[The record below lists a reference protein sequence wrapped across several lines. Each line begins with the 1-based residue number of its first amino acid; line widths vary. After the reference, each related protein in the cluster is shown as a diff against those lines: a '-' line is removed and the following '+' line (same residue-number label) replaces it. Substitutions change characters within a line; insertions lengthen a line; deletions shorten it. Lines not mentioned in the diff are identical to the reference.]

1 MKIHLITCVVKVFQ
15 KLNFVLICNVHT
27 INSNVE
33 VSVPKK
39 RPKPEE
45 VPTAVTDGVG

>member
-1 MKIHLITCVVKVFQ
+1 M
-15 KLNFVLICNVHT
+15 HT

-45 VPTAVTDGVG
+45 VRTAVTDGVG

>member
-1 MKIHLITCVVKVFQ
+1 M
-15 KLNFVLICNVHT
+15 HT

-45 VPTAVTDGVG
+45 VPTAVIDGGG